1 MNRLVVLLI
10 ALFFINNCSLNENS
24 TLWKDKEKDLS
35 NQARLKKVFLEEKIE
50 VQEFNQL
57 LKIDLSNITTNS
69 KFINYQNNFGSQS
82 YKGELDKIGTY
93 KFSKLEEL
101 NQINFKPLFLG
112 NDIIFF
118 DKKGSITRY
127 DENQKV
133 IWKKNLKLILKNLL
147 FY

>member
-1 MNRLVVLLI
+1 MNRLVILLI

-24 TLWKDKEKDLS
+24 RIWKDKDKELS
-35 NQARLKKVFLEEKIE
+35 TQPNLKKVFEEKNIE

-57 LKIDLSNITTNS
+57 LKIDLSNIVTNN
-69 KFINYQNNFGSQS
+69 KFVDYQNNFGSQS

-112 NDIIFF
+112 ILLYFLI
-118 DKKGSITRY
+118 KK
-127 DENQKV
+127 DQ
-133 IWKKNLKLILKNLL
+133 
-147 FY
+147 F